1 MSMNITNAKYTATGS
16 ITALVDGVQMSIPAD
31 AGNRHYAAILE
42 QGITPAPYPV
52 PTAAET
58 LAAWREQANLTRTAF
73 CIACKRMGILPPAE
87 AVAAARGDWPATF
100 ADALT
105 GLPVDA
111 EEAQIVWAAAT
122 HISRADPV
130 LAVVAQHAGMTAEQ
144 VDAMFGWTG

>member
-1 MSMNITNAKYTATGS
+1 MDAIPQMPDFGPFQTADL
-16 ITALVDGVQMSIPAD
+16 INNFWVVRDM
-31 AGNRHYAAILE
+31 
-42 QGITPAPYPV
+42 TPAELTAAFPPAPHPV

-122 HISRADPV
+122 HIWRTDPV
-130 LAVVAQHAGMTAEQ
+130 LGVVAQHAGMTPGQ

>member
-1 MSMNITNAKYTATGS
+1 MQITNAKFTATGL
-16 ITALVDGVQMSIPAD
+16 ITALVDGVQVTIPAD
-31 AGNRHYAAILE
+31 AGNRHYAAMLE
-42 QGITPAPYPV
+42 QGITPAPHPA

-58 LAAWREQANLTRTAF
+58 LAAWRETASLTRTAF

-100 ADALT
+100 TDALT

-111 EEAQIVWAAAT
+111 AEAQIVWAAAT
-122 HISRADPV
+122 HIWRTDPV
-130 LAVVAQHAGMTAEQ
+130 LNVVAQHAGMTPEQ